1 MIVRSRPHWLRM
13 LFVLRGS
20 ILPTISPQLIIITL
34 FATLVTAL
42 HGQILDWKVSLNFVP
57 FSLIG
62 VSLAIFLGFRN
73 STSYARYWEA
83 RTLWGQVLAATRSL
97 GRQTLTLSSNRPLA
111 RPMILHLCAFAHL
124 LKHQLARTDPSTDIH
139 LFLDEADSRRVLR
152 AEHRPA
158 MALLLASEWLGERLK
173 AGEVTPPIATAF
185 ERNLH
190 ELSTAL
196 SGCERIADTP
206 LPFPYSVIIHRCA
219 YLYCFWLPFG
229 LLDGIGLM
237 TPVIV
242 CFIAYTFLALEALG
256 AELENPFGRD
266 PNDLPLQALSH
277 QVETSLLEMIHEPP
291 RTPRPEVVDSIL
303 I

>member
-97 GRQTLTLSSNRPLA
+97 GRQALTLSSNRPLA

-139 LFLDEADSRRVLR
+139 LFLDEADSRRVLQV
-152 AEHRPA
+152 EHRPA

-173 AGEVTPPIATAF
+173 DYEIGRASCR
-185 ERNLH
+185 ER
-190 ELSTAL
+190 
-196 SGCERIADTP
+196 
-206 LPFPYSVIIHRCA
+206 V
-219 YLYCFWLPFG
+219 
-229 LLDGIGLM
+229 
-237 TPVIV
+237 
-242 CFIAYTFLALEALG
+242 
-256 AELENPFGRD
+256 
-266 PNDLPLQALSH
+266 
-277 QVETSLLEMIHEPP
+277 
-291 RTPRPEVVDSIL
+291 
-303 I
+303 